1 MISKIRRLIPDFH
14 KTWRKYPLAIGSA
27 FLAFIFCLIEFEQSG
42 ETFRSESIFTKLA
55 VVAIL
60 GIPIFTAIH
69 IRVFRRG
76 RMDIFSVVPILLWV
90 LYGLYLF
97 LTNDNEQKLGLKF
110 VAVFILFHLIIALG
124 FWRKNGT
131 DITFWKEN
139 IHLFIYMGFS
149 LIMSGILFGSIAA
162 MIGLWS
168 ILFETHTDSKLYMY
182 AFYLVFFIFNTIFF
196 LSGIKSTSED
206 PEPAWVNKLTNF
218 ILTPISLC
226 YLSFLLIYV
235 GKMLFQG
242 EIPSGSMGIVTMV
255 FSVYWFLAMLLAYPR
270 LIQNRKFT
278 ISTLVF
284 IGGALIIYFAFFVAV
299 KVRIDAYGFTELRYV
314 LLIIGICCSVVSIW
328 LLFNR
333 LNRIWFIPLTLAICC
348 VFVSFGPLSMFEVA
362 YRSQWK
368 RMNAELIENNLLK
381 DGILQTWSLDS
392 SVTNYSL
399 NSKIE
404 LVYNQKG
411 MEAFETM
418 LPQECKQDTSYRE
431 KHILTILNQCLQW
444 PYYYDYVADIRK
456 AEKHFSVSADYNTYK
471 SPIDLSGYDQMISF
485 NAGSW
490 SESERWTFVLKGPL
504 IQVNNQLNEKRFTF
518 DLSGIVEKN
527 SDQYLS
533 KPLSMLKYE
542 AISTEGVKMCIYIE
556 SANGLWKEESP
567 VFLNISG
574 KLLYNKADFPLNE

>member
-76 RMDIFSVVPILLWV
+76 RMDIFSVVAILLWV

-124 FWRKNGT
+124 FWRKNCS

-139 IHLFIYMGFS
+139 IHMFIHLGFS
-149 LIMSGILFGSIAA
+149 MLMSAILYGSIAA

-168 ILFETHTDSKLYMY
+168 ILFETNTDYNLYIY
-182 AFYLVFFIFNTIFF
+182 SLYFVFFIFNTIFF
-196 LSGIKSTSED
+196 LSGIKTTSED

-226 YLSFLLIYV
+226 YLAFLLIYV

-270 LIQNRKFT
+270 LIQNKIFT
-278 ISTLVF
+278 ISTLLF

-299 KVRIDAYGFTELRYV
+299 KVRIDSYGFTELRYV
-314 LLIIGICCSVVSIW
+314 LLIIGIWCTVVSIW

-333 LNRIWFIPLTLAICC
+333 LKRIWFIPLTLAICC

-381 DGILQTWSLDS
+381 DGILQPWSLDS

-404 LVYNQKG
+404 LVFNQKG
-411 MEAFETM
+411 LEAFDNM
-418 LPQECKQDTSYRE
+418 LPQECKLDTSYRE
-431 KHILTILNQCLQW
+431 QHILTILHQCLNW
-444 PYYYDYVADIRK
+444 PNYYVNYEISKESER
-456 AEKHFSVSADYNTYK
+456 HFSVSADYNTSK
-471 SPIDLSGYDQMISF
+471 TPLDLTGYDQMINF

-490 SESERWTFVLKGPL
+490 SDSEHWNFVFLGSKL
-504 IQVNNQLNEKRFTF
+504 IVTNNLNKQRFTF
-518 DLSGIVEKN
+518 DLSGIIDKK
-527 SDQYLS
+527 SDQYIS
-533 KPLSMLKYE
+533 KSQSQLKFE
-542 AISTEGVKMCIYIE
+542 SISTEGAKMCIYIE
-556 SANGLWKEESP
+556 SVNGLWKEESQE
-567 VFLNISG
+567 FLNISG